1 MIDDPRKPEAD
12 APEARNREQDDE
24 DAQAQS
30 VAEAA
35 RREARLEDSDKPKSG
50 DVADDAQDLVDHM
63 RQMERSGR
71 IDMDAYRGERS
82 DDDEED
88 ELSPGGVQDDERSE
102 EHTSELQSLLS
113 ISSAL
118 YCVIQNNLN
127 ASKNT
132 HK

>member
-24 DAQAQS
+24 AAQAQS

-35 RREARLEDSDKPKSG
+35 RREARIEDSDKKPSG
-50 DVADDAQDLVDHM
+50 DASDDVQDLVDHM

-82 DDDEED
+82 DDDEDD
-88 ELSPGGVQDDERSE
+88 ELGPGGVEDGEGRG
-102 EHTSELQSLLS
+102 
-113 ISSAL
+113 AP
-118 YCVIQNNLN
+118 
-127 ASKNT
+127 
-132 HK
+132 

>member
-24 DAQAQS
+24 AAQAQS

-35 RREARLEDSDKPKSG
+35 RREARLEDSDKKPSG
-50 DVADDAQDLVDHM
+50 DASDAAQDLVDQM

-88 ELSPGGVQDDERSE
+88 ELGPGGVEDDEPRG
-102 EHTSELQSLLS
+102 
-113 ISSAL
+113 AP
-118 YCVIQNNLN
+118 
-127 ASKNT
+127 
-132 HK
+132 

>member
-12 APEARNREQDDE
+12 APEAHNREQDDE
-24 DAQAQS
+24 EAQAQS

-35 RREARLEDSDKPKSG
+35 RREARLVNSDKKPSG
-50 DVADDAQDLVDHM
+50 DESDDVQDLVDHM

-88 ELSPGGVQDDERSE
+88 DLGPGGVEDDAPRG
-102 EHTSELQSLLS
+102 
-113 ISSAL
+113 AP
-118 YCVIQNNLN
+118 
-127 ASKNT
+127 
-132 HK
+132 